1 MASALAPP
9 AQAAAA
15 KQQEVMANLLSQ
27 PHIAMLAERSP
38 KSDLMAAAASGDVA
52 VLSCLLEAG
61 AQVSAIDDT
70 GMCALGVSAAHGH
83 TEAAKALIARG
94 ASVNVT
100 DKQGRTPLMHAALG
114 AHLDTAVQI
123 ALGGADMSMRD
134 QHGCTALDHAIDKVN
149 RQLSLA
155 LMLIAT
161 GKFSRPLE
169 PLLAMRRLQ
178 QLRGWVAD
186 KQGKNAGAMGA
197 LLHQHASWLAP
208 QAAEP
213 TGADAA
219 TPVSAAERS
228 EAIRGLLAIVGWAAQ
243 HGQAQLLERTAQ
255 HLGGLVGGTELCAV
269 QTEAGQTAVH
279 VLALAGRGDTIRALL
294 QALPR
299 AEAAA
304 LLNRRDGTARLAHQQ
319 PLELVA
325 SPLQPAARDVLR
337 EVEALWRE
345 VVPPEEQQQ
354 AVPVPAAVGGAGAV
368 GQQPAGRGGA
378 VRRRS
383 GSGTAAGAGAGAG
396 AGARAMDAVPA
407 KSKSPEMDDARSAA
421 AGDLLQLAA
430 AASCSQPAGSRA
442 RTARPRDTK
451 PYQRP
456 GKGRGGGAQGRDTS
470 WLPGGLWWQEP
481 NATIPAGRQPGEFA
495 GWQPLADQDRQ
506 QQVQQQKQLISEKE
520 MLVKGLESRDDAI
533 DYMYRL
539 KATCNDVELAGASA
553 ASVAAAA
560 STEAQPIR
568 QSVDDSV
575 ITPSNIG
582 WKQLAGQAPGGHRY
596 GGFRRHFV
604 DAPPQALPSESPKL
618 VQSPHAQSASA
629 APGGASPAAAAAAL
643 PDSVFGSLAQRLQE
657 KRAEVLATRRALEA
671 LIEEEREL
679 EAQLAAATS
688 SAPQPQAMA
697 DE

>member
-9 AQAAAA
+9 AQAAAS
-15 KQQEVMANLLSQ
+15 KQQELMANLLSQ

-94 ASVNVT
+94 ANVNAT
-100 DKQGRTPLMHAALG
+100 DKQGRTPLMHAVLG
-114 AHLDTAVQI
+114 GHLDTAVQI
-123 ALGGADMSMRD
+123 ALGGTDMTIRD
-134 QHGCTALDHAIDKVN
+134 QHGCTALDHAIDKMS

-169 PLLAMRRLQ
+169 PMLTMRRLQ

-197 LLHQHASWLAP
+197 LLHQHVSWLAP

-213 TGADAA
+213 SGAAA
-219 TPVSAAERS
+219 AIPASAAERA
-228 EAIRGLLAIVGWAAQ
+228 EAIRGLLATVGWAAQ
-243 HGQAQLLERTAQ
+243 HGQAQLLERTTQ

-279 VLALAGRGDTIRALL
+279 VLALAGRGDTIRALV

-304 LLNRRDGTARLAHQQ
+304 LLNRRDSTARLAHQQ

-325 SPLQPAARDVLR
+325 TPLQPAARDVLR

-354 AVPVPAAVGGAGAV
+354 AAPMPVSVGGGGAA
-368 GQQPAGRGGA
+368 GQQAAGRGGA

-383 GSGTAAGAGAGAG
+383 GSGTAAGAGASAG
-396 AGARAMDAVPA
+396 VRATEVAPA
-407 KSKSPEMDDARSAA
+407 KTKSPEMDDARSVA

-430 AASCSQPAGSRA
+430 AASCSQPTGSRA
-442 RTARPRDTK
+442 RTSRPRDAK

-456 GKGRGGGAQGRDTS
+456 GKGRGGGQGRDTS

-506 QQVQQQKQLISEKE
+506 QQEQQQKQLISEKE

-539 KATCNDVELAGASA
+539 KATCNDVELAAASA
-553 ASVAAAA
+553 TSVAAAA

-582 WKQLAGQAPGGHRY
+582 WKQLTGNLPGGHRY

-618 VQSPHAQSASA
+618 VQSPHAKSASA
-629 APGGASPAAAAAAL
+629 APGGSSPAAAAAL

-657 KRAEVLATRRALEA
+657 KKAEVLAARRALEA
-671 LIEEEREL
+671 LLEEEREL

>member
-304 LLNRRDGTARLAHQQ
+304 LLNRRDGAARLAHQQ

-345 VVPPEEQQQ
+345 VVPP
-354 AVPVPAAVGGAGAV
+354 
-368 GQQPAGRGGA
+368 
-378 VRRRS
+378 
-383 GSGTAAGAGAGAG
+383 SGTAAGAGAGAG

-553 ASVAAAA
+553 ASVAAVA